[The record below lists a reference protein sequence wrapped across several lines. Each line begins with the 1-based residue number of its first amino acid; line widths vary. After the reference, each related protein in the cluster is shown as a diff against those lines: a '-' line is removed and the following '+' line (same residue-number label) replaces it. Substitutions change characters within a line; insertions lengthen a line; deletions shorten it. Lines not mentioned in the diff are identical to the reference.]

1 VAKAQ
6 QAKSWELRA
15 TLSLAR
21 MLYSQDHA
29 AEALATLAP
38 VYQWF
43 SEGFDTN
50 DLVLTK
56 TLLDR
61 LQQEKPQR

>member
-1 VAKAQ
+1 M
-6 QAKSWELRA
+6 
-15 TLSLAR
+15 LA
-21 MLYSQDHA
+21 SQDHA
-29 AEALATLAP
+29 AEAHAALAP

-50 DLVLTK
+50 DLVLAK

-61 LQQEKPQR
+61 LPQETPRR